1 PGVALLPEKYRDNF
15 FLCDFRGGSGGSGIH
30 AFQVRPR
37 GATFELAGREN
48 FVWSVLATDCDF
60 GPEGGLYLS
69 DWVEGWGLTGKGRIY
84 RVHDPA
90 LDQDKLVLETKQLL
104 AQGMEQRPL
113 KDLARLLS
121 HRDLRVRQEAQFE
134 LADRGVAALKTL
146 FGIARQNPNQLARL
160 HAIWAIDQIFRASS
174 PSPPEERAGERRPSR
189 F

>member
-60 GPEGGLYLS
+60 GPDGGFYLS

-84 RVHDPA
+84 KVADPKRA
-90 LDQDKLVLETKQLL
+90 KDAAVLEVKKLL
-104 AQGMEQRPL
+104 AEGMTGRAKEEL
-113 KDLARLLS
+113 YGLLQ
-121 HRDLRVRQEAQFE
+121 HADMRVRM
-134 LADRGVAALKTL
+134 
-146 FGIARQNPNQLARL
+146 
-160 HAIWAIDQIFRASS
+160 
-174 PSPPEERAGERRPSR
+174 
-189 F
+189 